1 MSDSGLSR
9 RQPPSPL
16 VFSTDSALS
25 SANPLSSNANTVSMP
40 FVRRH
45 VTRRLKAA
53 KAECDKELQRVTN
66 SITTF
71 FEEKLREADDIDGG
85 YRDRGRG
92 RDREYDQDRHVDLGY
107 FYPQPDFVPSQTDG
121 YYSDGGYEAEVEY
134 GHHSRHRTLPL
145 FLPLSPV

>member
-16 VFSTDSALS
+16 VFSPDSALS
-25 SANPLSSNANTVSMP
+25 FANPPPSNANTVSMP

-66 SITTF
+66 NITTF
-71 FEEKLREADDIDGG
+71 FEEKLREADDIDREF
-85 YRDRGRG
+85 RDRGRG
-92 RDREYDQDRHVDLGY
+92 RDRDREYDHERLVDVGY
-107 FYPQPDFVPSQTDG
+107 FYPQPDFVSSQTDG
-121 YYSDGGYEAEVEY
+121 YYSDGGYEAEIEY
-134 GHHSRHRTLPL
+134 GHHSRHRT
-145 FLPLSPV
+145 